1 MALMGCLGCEGT
13 YEIGSPRCPHCGTRS
28 PMFVGGEDMPK
39 ATSGGASNAW
49 EEVEAVA
56 AEVVEHVEELAGH
69 GEAQAAPVPAAA
81 EVTGEHG
88 PEPTKLPEGDLVAP
102 GPVSTGESDGS
113 PTAKAA
119 PESAVPDPAVPAVP
133 PVASMSKA
141 ELQDHAAS
149 LGLPTSGPK
158 ADLAARIVE
167 HVETQGAPA
176 AEAQEPA
183 TAAGEEPA
191 PPVSPE
197 A

>member
-1 MALMGCLGCEGT
+1 
-13 YEIGSPRCPHCGTRS
+13 
-28 PMFVGGEDMPK
+28 MPK
-39 ATSGGASNAW
+39 ATSGGVSNAW
-49 EEVEAVA
+49 EELEPGAQDATPVEA
-56 AEVVEHVEELAGH
+56 AEVPADAEVTE
-69 GEAQAAPVPAAA
+69 APVPV
-81 EVTGEHG
+81 ETGE
-88 PEPTKLPEGDLVAP
+88 
-102 GPVSTGESDGS
+102 TGESDGS
-113 PTAKAA
+113 PTAEAV